1 MQDGAG
7 KSLSKKQEKQMI
19 SPLTSEIVER
29 ADRAESRVLYERDT
43 LKDMPSGEMTERI
56 VEIYRQTA
64 LAGNS

>member
-1 MQDGAG
+1 
-7 KSLSKKQEKQMI
+7 MI

-29 ADRAESRVLYERDT
+29 ADRAESRVLDEWDT

-64 LAGNS
+64 LEENS

>member
-7 KSLSKKQEKQMI
+7 KNLSEKQEKQMI

-29 ADRAESRVLYERDT
+29 ADRAESRVLDEWDT

-64 LAGNS
+64 LEENS

>member
-29 ADRAESRVLYERDT
+29 ADRAESRVLDEWDT
-43 LKDMPSGEMTERI
+43 LKDMPSEEMTERI

>member
-7 KSLSKKQEKQMI
+7 KNLSEKQEKQMI

-29 ADRAESRVLYERDT
+29 ADRAESRVLDERDT